1 MSAAGPRTLGVAALA
16 AAVVLAASGPALA
29 YTYAVRARTMAQV
42 YQLRG
47 FRLVG
52 ADVLYGR
59 QRFSQSLSLAIDDI
73 GGFSAQ
79 RRREHRRGR
88 GPNVSWT
95 SYLRLDHDF
104 GAWTS
109 GSVTSGTQVVDAV
122 DLVPELDESL
132 VALDL
137 LYGYVTVDGLFDD
150 RLTVR
155 IGRQIGFEGGDV
167 WALDGV
173 TATVRPPLPLSI
185 EVMGGL
191 RVRDTSPIAPARVEL
206 DGTSGVDCQEY
217 VEGPTPGSGHWRLID
232 RSSIV
237 ENRPL
242 AADRSL
248 CPQRGEWMPTVG
260 VAVATRRTGP
270 VSARVAY
277 RRTESATVGVI
288 DIVDRLQFPDVGLYP
303 DEAGQAPDRAVNAE
317 HVAATVGAR
326 LRAGPLRIAPWAW
339 TRASLVQ
346 HRVDR
351 AAIGA
356 ELRLGAHVITPEV
369 SYRLPS
375 FDSDS
380 IWSIFAVEPTTD
392 VRLGWSGYGA
402 DATAW
407 LRRYH
412 GADSD
417 ANAYGVEAAGERDL
431 ARRWTAR
438 MSVLADGGYGGT
450 RFGATAAARYTGEEH
465 VTLTA
470 TLAGWRLA
478 PDGDGTWW
486 EGIAQG
492 RATWVFDDRYALHG
506 VVETTASRYT
516 PGQVRF
522 LGVLDLAFEP
532 EL

>member
-1 MSAAGPRTLGVAALA
+1 MCVARRSHGAAALA
-16 AAVVLAASGPALA
+16 AAAVLAASAPAEA
-29 YTYAVRARTMAQV
+29 YTYAVRARTMAQI

-59 QRFSQSLSLAIDDI
+59 QRFTQSLALSIDDI
-73 GGFSAQ
+73 GGLAAK
-79 RRREHRRGR
+79 RRREHRRGP
-88 GPNVSWT
+88 GPRVSWT

-109 GSVTSGTQVVDAV
+109 GSITAGTQIVDAV

-150 RLTVR
+150 RLTLRV
-155 IGRQIGFEGGDV
+155 GRQIGIEGGDV

-173 TATVRPPLPLSI
+173 TAVVRPPLPISI
-185 EVMGGL
+185 ELVGGL
-191 RVRDTSPIAPARVEL
+191 RVRDSSPIAPARVEL
-206 DGTSGVDCQEY
+206 DGTAGADCREY
-217 VEGPTPGSGHWRLID
+217 VEGPTPGTGHWRLID

-260 VAVATRRTGP
+260 VAVSTRRTGP
-270 VSARVAY
+270 VSARLAY

-288 DIVDRLQFPDVGLYP
+288 DIVDRLEFPDVGLYP
-303 DEAGQAPDRAVNAE
+303 NEAGQAPERAVNAE
-317 HVAATVGAR
+317 HVSATVSAR
-326 LRAGPLRIAPWAW
+326 LRAGRVKLAPWAW
-339 TRASLVQ
+339 TRASLVER
-346 HRVDR
+346 RVDR
-351 AAIGA
+351 AAIGT
-356 ELRLGAHVITPEV
+356 EVRIGEHVITPEV
-369 SYRLPS
+369 AYRLPT

-392 VRLGWSGYGA
+392 VRVGWSGYGA
-402 DATAW
+402 EALAW

-412 GADSD
+412 GADED
-417 ANAYGVEAAGERDL
+417 ATAYGVEAAGEHDVT
-431 ARRWTAR
+431 RRWTAR
-438 MSVLADGGYGGT
+438 LTVLADGGYGGT
-450 RFGATAAARYTGEEH
+450 RFGATAAARYTGDEH
-465 VTLTA
+465 LTVTG
-470 TLAGWRLA
+470 TLGSWRLA

-486 EGIAQG
+486 EGVAQG